1 MPFHVIGAHCPRH
14 CNETTVH
21 WQGVGTRKMGF
32 DQWVDPMEEEVF
44 VPLNCACLEGLSGIR
59 RRDYIYPLFAC
70 GSCFVVSYSNQN

>member
-1 MPFHVIGAHCPRH
+1 
-14 CNETTVH
+14 
-21 WQGVGTRKMGF
+21 MGF